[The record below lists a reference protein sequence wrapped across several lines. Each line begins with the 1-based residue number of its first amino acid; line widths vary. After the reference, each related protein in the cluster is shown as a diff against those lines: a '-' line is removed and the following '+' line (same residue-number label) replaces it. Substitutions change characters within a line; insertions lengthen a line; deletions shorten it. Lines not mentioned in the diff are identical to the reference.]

1 MNEDR
6 KVAMLLDIDN
16 FYGEHTGRLGPTI
29 KFLVAGSVP
38 MLLWVYTGFIIPYF
52 LFLPAWAVWVVRMAL
67 ITIGRERERLVQ
79 YRKQINDQY
88 SPISDLLNIKT
99 IHPDGCIEYI
109 NGRVAYMVVAV
120 NGSVYDSTSRAQQIQ
135 AFLSLFG
142 NDYDIDVYVQN
153 ITDMKSLEERYNHVQ
168 LFVDADAAQDFIDI
182 IDHNRNVVYSQ
193 SLLTR
198 VVFVVKGR
206 KTEWK
211 DIRDNCKTAVF
222 SASSK
227 AFKEVTLAS
236 REEIEDV
243 LNTDVRGVVDLDNI
257 LQEKYTTHQYYG
269 SKVLYFDDKKE
280 EPERDMEF
288 EEKGFMIIND

>member
-29 KFLVAGSVP
+29 KFLVAGSIP
-38 MLLWVYTGFIIPYF
+38 LLLWIYTGFLIPYF
-52 LFLPAWAVWVVRMAL
+52 LFLPIWVIWVVRMAL

-79 YRKQINDQY
+79 YRKQINDLY
-88 SPISDLLNIKT
+88 SPMSDLLNIKT
-99 IHPDGCIEYI
+99 VHPDGCIEYI
-109 NGRVAYMVVAV
+109 NGMVAYMVVAV
-120 NGSVYDSTSRAQQIQ
+120 NGSVYDSTSRAQRIQ
-135 AFLSLFG
+135 EFMSLFG
-142 NDYDIDVYVQN
+142 NDYDVDVYVQN
-153 ITDMKSLEERYNHVQ
+153 VTDMRSLEERYSHVQ

-206 KTEWK
+206 KK
-211 DIRDNCKTAVF
+211 DWQEIRDNCKTAVF

-227 AFKEVTLAS
+227 AFKEVTLAG
-236 REEIEDV
+236 REEIQDV
-243 LNTDVRGVVDLDNI
+243 LNTDVRGVVDLNSI

-269 SKVLYFDDKKE
+269 SRVLYFDDKIDDV
-280 EPERDMEF
+280 EPVTEY
-288 EEKGFMIIND
+288 EEKGFMIIHD